1 LACLYFDIED
11 EMLTVAYFLGKE
23 KGGADCMLED
33 ETVYK

>member
-1 LACLYFDIED
+1 LATLYFNEED
-11 EMLTVAYFLGKE
+11 EMLAVAYLLGKE